1 MSLAG
6 PLPLWPGRASG
17 CRPRQAPSAMLPDAT
32 RQLAESKIGHTF
44 SDPRLLEQALTHAS
58 VAQARV
64 RSNERMEFLGDAV
77 LGLVA
82 CQRIYELYPHLL
94 EGEMTKIKSTVV
106 SRQCCAQITR
116 ELGLEDLLSIGKG
129 MRVHEQLPTSL
140 AAAVLESIIAAL
152 YLDSGLETARRFL
165 LPRIEPLI
173 DKAFDSGHQEN
184 FKSIL
189 QQHAQQH
196 MEGVPAYLVL
206 EQKGPDHAKHFHVCV
221 QIGERRFAPCWGQ
234 SKKAAEQQAAL
245 LALHELGVTAAD
257 PDGRVRVLENKK
269 PDKNGK
275 PAPPTPDQPAAPP
288 LPDEPPP
295 PPPLT
300 P

>member
-1 MSLAG
+1 
-6 PLPLWPGRASG
+6 
-17 CRPRQAPSAMLPDAT
+17 MLPDAT
-32 RQLAESKIGHTF
+32 RQLAQSKIGYTF
-44 SDPRLLEQALTHAS
+44 KDIRLLEQALTHAS
-58 VAQARV
+58 VAETRV

-106 SRQCCAQITR
+106 SRTCCAQITR
-116 ELGLEDLLSIGKG
+116 ELGLADLLSIGKG

-140 AAAVLESIIAAL
+140 AAAVLESVVAAM
-152 YLDSGLETARRFL
+152 YVDGGIEVARAFL

-173 DKAFDSGHQEN
+173 EKAFDSGHQEN

-189 QQHAQQH
+189 QQHAQQG
-196 MEGVPAYLVL
+196 MDGVPSYVVL

-221 QIGERRFAPCWGQ
+221 QIGERRFPSSWGQ

-245 LALHELGVTAAD
+245 LALYELGVTAAD
-257 PDGRVRVLENKK
+257 QDGRVRVLEKR
-269 PDKNGK
+269 PEKNGS
-275 PAPPTPDQPAAPP
+275 DGN
-288 LPDEPPP
+288 PPP
-295 PPPLT
+295 PPNGSTSGESGPAARPPGPETWPPHAL
-300 P
+300 PPFPK